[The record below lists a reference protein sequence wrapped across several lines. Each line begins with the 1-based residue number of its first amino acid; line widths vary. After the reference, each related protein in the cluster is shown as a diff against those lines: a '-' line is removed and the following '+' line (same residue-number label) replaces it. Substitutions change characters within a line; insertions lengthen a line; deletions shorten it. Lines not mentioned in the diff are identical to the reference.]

1 MLIMNVGRMLSIGY
15 EKVLLMYTPSNS
27 GVSDII
33 DTLVYR
39 LGLVNHQWSLS
50 TAVGMMKS
58 VVSFILVVISYRIAS
73 KHFDY
78 QVF

>member
-1 MLIMNVGRMLSIGY
+1 MVAF
-15 EKVLLMYTPSNS
+15 
-27 GVSDII
+27 
-33 DTLVYR
+33 YR
-39 LGLVNHQWSLS
+39 SWYDE
-50 TAVGMMKS
+50 S

>member
-1 MLIMNVGRMLSIGY
+1 MVAF
-15 EKVLLMYTPSNS
+15 
-27 GVSDII
+27 
-33 DTLVYR
+33 YR
-39 LGLVNHQWSLS
+39 SC
-50 TAVGMMKS
+50 MMKS

>member
-1 MLIMNVGRMLSIGY
+1 
-15 EKVLLMYTPSNS
+15 
-27 GVSDII
+27 
-33 DTLVYR
+33 
-39 LGLVNHQWSLS
+39 
-50 TAVGMMKS
+50 MMKS